1 MLSSS
6 IALIGAGFS
15 LGFVHALD
23 PDHVM
28 AVSALSSEKTG
39 IRRTLLYCASWA
51 LGHGGVLLACGLLL
65 FGLGFRLPEAL
76 QISAEASVG
85 ILLIA
90 IGIMCFWR
98 YRSRSGEGSE
108 LEKNRLLKTRGQTG
122 KPRAP
127 LMVGM
132 LHGLAGSASAL
143 ALVPVITQG
152 QLVIAVA
159 YILVFSL
166 GVLLSMLC
174 FGLGLGTVQLKLQR
188 FSERW
193 FRWNQYLIA
202 SVSVVL
208 GSYWLS
214 QVV

>member
-1 MLSSS
+1 VLSSS
-6 IALIGAGFS
+6 IMLIGAGFS

-39 IRRTLLYCASWA
+39 VRRTLTYCGSWA
-51 LGHGGVLLACGLLL
+51 LGHGGILLACGLML
-65 FGLGFRLPEAL
+65 FGLEFRLPVPL
-76 QISAEASVG
+76 QMSAEASVG

-90 IGIMCFWR
+90 IGLMCIWR
-98 YRSRSGEGSE
+98 YHHRFPSGES
-108 LEKNRLLKTRGQTG
+108 RLKS
-122 KPRAP
+122 KKKFPV
-127 LMVGM
+127 MVGM

-143 ALVPVITQG
+143 ALVPVMTQG
-152 QLVIAVA
+152 QLIVAVT

-174 FGLGLGTVQLKLQR
+174 FGLGLGIVQVKLQR
-188 FSERW
+188 ISEKL

-202 SVSVVL
+202 FVSVIL

-214 QVV
+214 QIV

>member
-6 IALIGAGFS
+6 FALIGAGFS
-15 LGFVHALD
+15 LGFIHALD

-28 AVSALSSEKTG
+28 AVSALSSEKAG
-39 IRRTLLYCASWA
+39 VRRTLKYCASWA

-65 FGLGFRLPEAL
+65 FGLGFRLPEPL

-85 ILLIA
+85 VLLIA
-90 IGIMCFWR
+90 IGMMCF
-98 YRSRSGEGSE
+98 YRHRHGARPSHHE
-108 LEKNRLLKTRGQTG
+108 
-122 KPRAP
+122 PRPGGRKAP
-127 LMVGM
+127 LLVGM

-152 QLVIAVA
+152 QLSVAIA
-159 YILVFSL
+159 YILVFSM

-174 FGLGLGTVQLKLQR
+174 FGLGLGAIQVKLKTL
-188 FSERW
+188 SERL

-202 SVSVVL
+202 SASVVL

-214 QVV
+214 QAV

>member
-15 LGFVHALD
+15 LGFIHALD

-28 AVSALSSEKTG
+28 AVSALSSEKAG
-39 IRRTLLYCASWA
+39 VRRTLMYCASWA

-65 FGLGFRLPEAL
+65 FGLGFRLPESL

-90 IGIMCFWR
+90 IGMMCFWR
-98 YRSRSGEGSE
+98 HRHGSSHKSVRSTN
-108 LEKNRLLKTRGQTG
+108 KKT
-122 KPRAP
+122 P

-152 QLVIAVA
+152 QMTIAIA

-166 GVLLSMLC
+166 GVLFSMLC
-174 FGLGLGTVQLKLQR
+174 FGLGLGVLQQKLQR
-188 FSERW
+188 VSERL
-193 FRWNQYLIA
+193 FKWNQYLIA
-202 SVSVVL
+202 SASVVL

-214 QVV
+214 QAV